1 MNPEIFTER
10 SAEALQK
17 SQKLAKELSHGSVK
31 ALHLLRILLDQDD
44 TVVPPLFELAKKD
57 RRKAIELVASRL
69 QKEPKVSGDVTR
81 NFDREF
87 EKIFDTAEDE
97 MKKMGDS
104 YLSVEHLFLAMLKTE
119 NSTKSILLEFFTET
133 HVRELLA
140 KVRGNQKVEDATP
153 EAKRDACKK
162 FCKDLTE
169 EARNGKIDPI
179 IGRDIEIRRSMQILS
194 RRTKNNPVLVGD
206 PGVGKTAI
214 AEGLARRIVSG
225 DVPENLKNK
234 KILELDM
241 GALVAGTKFRGEFEE
256 RLKAI
261 VKELEESAGQII
273 LFIDE
278 IHTIVGAGAAE
289 GSMDAGNI
297 LKPAL
302 ARGRIRVI
310 GATTLAEYRKYI
322 EKDAALERR
331 FQPVMVDEPTVED
344 TIAILRG
351 IKEKYELHH
360 GVRITD
366 DALVA
371 AAKLSSRYLTDRK
384 LPDKAIDLMDE
395 ATSALKMELESQ
407 PEILDTL
414 ERKIRTLEIEKEAMK
429 VEKNEKQ
436 LKEIEKELSEEKEK
450 AQKIRLQWEKERA
463 EVLEIRNA
471 QKKID
476 MLKLEAE
483 KAEREGNFQRVAE
496 IRYGEIPRLEKLLA
510 NDEGGVMNHAQK
522 QNRLLR
528 EEVTV
533 NEIAEVLSRW
543 TGIPAEKMKSE
554 ESQKLKDLE
563 SILEKRVIGQ
573 SFAVKT
579 VSNAVRRA
587 RAGLSDE
594 NKPLASFLFLGP
606 TGVGKT
612 ELAKT
617 LSEFLFNDQNAMIR
631 FDMSEFMESHSVSKL
646 IGSPPGYIGHDEEG
660 QLTGQVRR
668 KPFSVLLFDEIEKAH
683 PDVFKLFLQVL
694 DEGHLTDSK
703 GRRVNFKNSVIIMT
717 SNLIT
722 DTVNKGRSEMQKE
735 LLSFFRPE
743 LLNRIDEIVPFYQLG
758 KQEVVQILELHLEKL
773 AQKLAKRE
781 IKIEVSNEA
790 KELLITHGFDA
801 EFGARPLAR
810 TIQNELVDEL
820 AMQMIEGNIND
831 GDTIQVIEKN
841 GNIHVIENRE
851 DSYSVLN

>member
-1 MNPEIFTER
+1 MNIEILTER

-17 SQKLAKELSHGSVK
+17 AQKLAKELSHGSVK
-31 ALHLLRILLDQDD
+31 ALHLFRILLDQDD
-44 TVVPPLFELAKKD
+44 TVVPPLFELAKKN
-57 RRKAIELVASRL
+57 RREAIEKVAEAL
-69 QKEPKVSGDVTR
+69 KKEPKISGNVTR
-81 NFDREF
+81 QFDREF
-87 EKIFDTAEDE
+87 EKIFENAETK
-97 MKKMGDS
+97 MQKMGDS
-104 YLSVEHLFLAMLKTE
+104 FLSVEHLFLALFESE
-119 NSTKSILLEFFTET
+119 NSAKSILLQFFTESQA
-133 HVRELLA
+133 HDLLT
-140 KVRGNQKVEDATP
+140 KVRGSHKVEDATP
-153 EAKRDACKK
+153 ESKRDACKK

-169 EARNGKIDPI
+169 EARNGRIDPI
-179 IGRDIEIRRSMQILS
+179 IGRDTEIRRSMQILS

-214 AEGLARRIVSG
+214 AEGLARRIVAG

-278 IHTIVGAGAAE
+278 IHTIVGAGSAE

-366 DALVA
+366 EAIVA

-407 PEILDTL
+407 PEILDKL

-429 VEKNEKQ
+429 AENNEKK
-436 LKEIEKELSEEKEK
+436 LKEVEKELSESKEEE
-450 AQKIRLQWEKERA
+450 QKIRLQWEKEKN
-463 EVLEIRNA
+463 EVLEVRNA

-476 MLKLEAE
+476 TLKLEAE
-483 KAEREGNFQRVAE
+483 KAEKDGNFQRVAE
-496 IRYGEIPRLEKLLA
+496 IRYGEIPRLEKLLETGRGA
-510 NDEGGVMNHAQK
+510 MHHAPTE
-522 QNRLLR
+522 NRLLR

-543 TGIPAEKMKSE
+543 TGIPADKMQAE
-554 ESQKLKDLE
+554 ESQKLSELE
-563 SILEKRVIGQ
+563 SILQKRVIGQ
-573 SFAVKT
+573 EEALKT
-579 VSNAVRRA
+579 VANAVRRA

-594 NKPLASFLFLGP
+594 HKPLASFLFLGP

-612 ELAKT
+612 ELAKA

-631 FDMSEFMESHSVSKL
+631 LDMSEFMESHSVAKL
-646 IGSPPGYIGHDEEG
+646 IGSPPGYIGYDEEG

-683 PDVFKLFLQVL
+683 PDVFKLFLQIL

-703 GRRVNFKNSVIIMT
+703 GRKVNFKNSVIIMT

-722 DTVNKGRSEMQKE
+722 DTAGKNRAELQKE

-743 LLNRIDEIVPFYQLG
+743 LLNRIDEIIPFHQLG
-758 KQEVVQILELHLEKL
+758 KAEVAKILDLHLAKL
-773 AQKLAKRE
+773 AAKLAKKE
-781 IKIEVSNEA
+781 ISINFSEEA
-790 KELLITHGFDA
+790 KNLLAEHGFDP

-810 TIQNELVDEL
+810 TIQNEVVDEL
-820 AMQMIEGNIND
+820 SMQIIEGKISN
-831 GDTIQVIEKN
+831 GDTITIEVKD
-841 GNIHVIENRE
+841 GALV
-851 DSYSVLN
+851 VK

>member
-1 MNPEIFTER
+1 MNPEILTER
-10 SAEALQK
+10 SADALQK
-17 SQKLAKELSHGSVK
+17 SQKLAKELSHGNIK
-31 ALHLLRILLDQDD
+31 AIHLLRILLNQED
-44 TVVPPLFELAKKD
+44 TVVPALFELAKKNLQ
-57 RRKAIELVASRL
+57 KAKEEVSSLLS
-69 QKEPKVSGDVTR
+69 KEPKISGYANL
-81 NFDREF
+81 NFDKEF
-87 EKIFDTAEDE
+87 EKIFKIAENE
-97 MKKMGDS
+97 MQKMGDS
-104 YLSVEHLFLAMLKTE
+104 FLSVEHIFLALFDVE
-119 NSTKSILLEFFTET
+119 NSAKSTLNIFFTKQQAK
-133 HVRELLA
+133 ELLN
-140 KVRGNQKVEDATP
+140 KVRGDNKVEDANP

-169 EARNGKIDPI
+169 EAKNGRIDPI
-179 IGRDIEIRRSMQILS
+179 IGRDNEIRRSMQILS

-214 AEGLARRIVSG
+214 AEGLSRRIISG

-261 VKELEESAGQII
+261 VKELEDSAGQII

-278 IHTIVGAGAAE
+278 IHTIVGAGSAE

-310 GATTLAEYRKYI
+310 GATTLSEYRKYI

-331 FQPVMVDEPTVED
+331 FQPVIVDEPTVED

-429 VEKNEKQ
+429 AEKNEKKI
-436 LKEIEKELSEEKEK
+436 KEVEKELSENKEET
-450 AQKIRLQWEKERA
+450 QKIRLQWEKEKA
-463 EVLEIRNA
+463 EMMEIRNA

-476 MLKLEAE
+476 TLKLEAE

-496 IRYGEIPRLEKLLA
+496 IRYGEIPKLEKALL
-510 NDEGGVMNHAQK
+510 NPIKKEDSHSISKG
-522 QNRLLR
+522 RLLR
-528 EEVTV
+528 EEVTI

-543 TGIPAEKMKSE
+543 TGIPAEKMKLE
-554 ESQKLKDLE
+554 ETQKLSQLE
-563 SILEKRVIGQ
+563 DILRKKVIGQ
-573 SFAVKT
+573 ETALKT
-579 VSNAVRRA
+579 VSNAIRRA
-587 RAGLSDE
+587 RAGLSNE

-617 LSEFLFNDQNAMIR
+617 LSEFLFNDPSAMIR
-631 FDMSEFMESHSVSKL
+631 FDMSEFIESHSIAKL
-646 IGSPPGYIGHDEEG
+646 IGSPPGYIGYDEEG

-683 PDVFKLFLQVL
+683 PDIFKLFLQIL

-703 GRRVNFKNSVIIMT
+703 GRKVNFKNSVIIMT

-722 DTVNKGRSEMQKE
+722 DTANKSRSDMQKE

-743 LLNRIDEIVPFYQLG
+743 LLNRIDEIVPFNSLT
-758 KQEVVQILELHLEKL
+758 KKEVRNILEIHIDKLSKKL
-773 AQKLAKRE
+773 ANRE
-781 IKIEVSNEA
+781 ILIHFSDKA
-790 KELLITHGFDA
+790 KELLVEHGFDP
-801 EFGARPLAR
+801 EFGARPLER

-820 AMQMIEGNIND
+820 AMQIIEGKIKEGSTVHID
-831 GDTIQVIEKN
+831 EKN
-841 GNIHVIENRE
+841 QKIVI
-851 DSYSVLN
+851 S